1 MLETCKMNYDST
13 ISLRVNLSRVLD
25 ELIMDGSDMENIVQF
40 LKSHEENIPDI
51 YRHSAFAY
59 SLYDIMVHPTGID
72 LFLIEHMGEL
82 RTVEFC
88 YAANAI
94 AESIYGNNGRS
105 DMALAR
111 LRSLYR
117 GNVNLV
123 EFAKTLS
130 IVPNFQDKFFRLDA
144 DIVDWLNRT
153 SDQRDYSRVISHTYL
168 GLSVFQAASFMKLTP
183 SSQFLLLKTIQEK
196 IIEGDFP
203 SHIRNSVRIRNSGKI
218 RAVYG
223 ELIST
228 LLRQLLLLN
237 QIEMFNWVLSVLEL
251 EGQYGAA
258 LIIRLAIENSI
269 SSTIPE
275 GLRQM
280 VDLTV
285 IPDLEKKPSFE
296 EVVFEMNL
304 RETSFEPYNL
314 FLYIYLDHD
323 YLLSGMKGNKEL
335 IEFFNLPFDWD
346 GMKWLKDDYAVPPR
360 EYPF

>member
-1 MLETCKMNYDST
+1 MNYDSD
-13 ISLRVNLSRVLD
+13 ISSNVNLSRVLD
-25 ELIMDGSDMENIVQF
+25 EMIMDDSPMESVVQF
-40 LKSHEENIPDI
+40 LRSHENDIPDI
-51 YRHSAFAY
+51 YRNSAFVY
-59 SLYDIMVHPTGID
+59 RLYDVMAHPDGID
-72 LFLIEHMGEL
+72 PFLIDHMGEL
-82 RTVEFC
+82 RTIEFC
-88 YAANAI
+88 YAANAV
-94 AESIYGNNGRS
+94 AERIYGNNGS
-105 DMALAR
+105 DTALAR
-111 LRSLYR
+111 LRSLYK
-117 GNVNLV
+117 GNVYLV

-130 IVPNFQDKFFRLDA
+130 IVPNFQDKFFNFDA
-144 DIVDWLNRT
+144 DIVDWLNHT

-203 SHIRNSVRIRNSGKI
+203 SHIRNSGKI
-218 RAVYG
+218 RTVYG

-251 EGQYGAA
+251 KGQYGAA
-258 LIIRLAIENSI
+258 LLIRLAIENSI

-275 GLRQM
+275 SLRQM
-280 VDLTV
+280 VDISA
-285 IPDLEKKPSFE
+285 IPDLEKKASFE

-314 FLYIYLDHD
+314 FLYIYIDHD
-323 YLLSGMKGNKEL
+323 YLLRGMKENKEL

-346 GMKWLKDDYAVPPR
+346 EMNWLKDDYTVPQR

>member
-1 MLETCKMNYDST
+1 MNYDTS
-13 ISLRVNLSRVLD
+13 ISDSVNLSRVLD
-25 ELIMDGSDMENIVQF
+25 EMIMDGSPMESIVQF
-40 LKSHEENIPDI
+40 LHSHENDIPDI
-51 YRHSAFAY
+51 YRNSAFAY
-59 SLYDIMVHPTGID
+59 RLYDVMAHPEGID
-72 LFLIEHMGEL
+72 LFLIEHMCSL

-94 AESIYGNNGRS
+94 AESIYGNNGS
-105 DMALAR
+105 EVALAR
-111 LRSLYR
+111 LRTLYK

-130 IVPNFQDKFFRLDA
+130 IAPNFQDKFFRLDA

-168 GLSVFQAASFMKLTP
+168 GMSVFQAASFMKLTP

-196 IIEGDFP
+196 IIEGDYP
-203 SHIRNSVRIRNSGKI
+203 SHIRNSCRIRNSGQI

-258 LIIRLAIENSI
+258 LLIRLSIENSI

-275 GLRQM
+275 CLRQM

-304 RETSFEPYNL
+304 RETAFEPYNL

-323 YLLSGMKGNKEL
+323 YLLSGMKQNKEL

-346 GMKWLKDDYAVPPR
+346 GMKWLKDDYTVPQR

>member
-1 MLETCKMNYDST
+1 MNYDTS
-13 ISLRVNLSRVLD
+13 ISDSVNLSRVLD
-25 ELIMDGSDMENIVQF
+25 EMIMDGSPMESIVQF
-40 LKSHEENIPDI
+40 LHSHESDIHDI
-51 YRHSAFAY
+51 YRNSAFAY
-59 SLYDIMVHPTGID
+59 RLYDVMAHPEGID
-72 LFLIEHMGEL
+72 VFLIEHMGDL
-82 RTVEFC
+82 RTTEFC
-88 YAANAI
+88 YAANAM
-94 AESIYGNNGRS
+94 AEYIYGNNGS
-105 DMALAR
+105 EVALAR
-111 LRSLYR
+111 LRTLYR

-130 IVPNFQDKFFRLDA
+130 IVPNFQDRFFNFDA
-144 DIVDWLNRT
+144 DIVDWLNHS

-168 GLSVFQAASFMKLTP
+168 GMSVFQAASFMKLTP

-196 IIEGDFP
+196 MIEGDFP
-203 SHIRNSVRIRNSGKI
+203 SRIGNSGKI
-218 RAVYG
+218 RIVYG
-223 ELIST
+223 ELTST

-258 LIIRLAIENSI
+258 LITRLAIENSI
-269 SSTIPE
+269 SGTIPE

-280 VDLTV
+280 VDLAV

-314 FLYIYLDHD
+314 FLYIYLDYD
-323 YLLSGMKGNKEL
+323 YLLRGMKENKEL

-346 GMKWLKDDYAVPPR
+346 GMKWLKDDYTVPQR

>member
-1 MLETCKMNYDST
+1 
-13 ISLRVNLSRVLD
+13 V
-25 ELIMDGSDMENIVQF
+25 
-40 LKSHEENIPDI
+40 
-51 YRHSAFAY
+51 
-59 SLYDIMVHPTGID
+59 
-72 LFLIEHMGEL
+72 
-82 RTVEFC
+82 
-88 YAANAI
+88 
-94 AESIYGNNGRS
+94 
-105 DMALAR
+105 ALAR
-111 LRSLYR
+111 LRTLYR

-130 IVPNFQDKFFRLDA
+130 IVPNFQDKFFKFDA

-196 IIEGDFP
+196 MIEGDFP
-203 SHIRNSVRIRNSGKI
+203 TRIWNPGRIRL
-218 RAVYG
+218 VYG

-275 GLRQM
+275 CLRQM

-285 IPDLEKKPSFE
+285 IPDVEKKPSFE

-304 RETSFEPYNL
+304 RETAFEPYNL

-323 YLLSGMKGNKEL
+323 YLLSGMKENKEL

-346 GMKWLKDDYAVPPR
+346 GMKWLKDDYVGPQR

>member
-1 MLETCKMNYDST
+1 MNYDTS
-13 ISLRVNLSRVLD
+13 ISDSVNLSRVLD
-25 ELIMDGSDMENIVQF
+25 ELIMDGSPMESIVQF
-40 LKSHEENIPDI
+40 LHSHESDIPDI
-51 YRHSAFAY
+51 YRNSAFAY
-59 SLYDIMVHPTGID
+59 RLYDVMAHPDGID
-72 LFLIEHMGEL
+72 PFLIEHMGEL

-88 YAANAI
+88 YAANAMT
-94 AESIYGNNGRS
+94 ESIYGNNGS
-105 DMALAR
+105 EVALAR
-111 LRSLYR
+111 LRSLYK

-130 IVPNFQDKFFRLDA
+130 IVPNFQDKFFNFDA

-168 GLSVFQAASFMKLTP
+168 GMSVFQAVSFMKLTP

-203 SHIRNSVRIRNSGKI
+203 PSRIRDRGRI
-218 RAVYG
+218 RLVYG

-269 SSTIPE
+269 SGTIPE

-280 VDLTV
+280 VDLTYLT
-285 IPDLEKKPSFE
+285 DSEKKASFE

-314 FLYIYLDHD
+314 FLYIYIDHD
-323 YLLSGMKGNKEL
+323 YLLSGMKQNKEL

-346 GMKWLKDDYAVPPR
+346 GMKWLKDDYTVPQR

>member
-1 MLETCKMNYDST
+1 MNYDT
-13 ISLRVNLSRVLD
+13 AISDSVNLSRVLD
-25 ELIMDGSDMENIVQF
+25 ELIMDGSPMESIVQF
-40 LKSHEENIPDI
+40 LHSHESDIPDI
-51 YRHSAFAY
+51 YRNSAFAY
-59 SLYDIMVHPTGID
+59 RLYDVMAHPEGID
-72 LFLIEHMGEL
+72 PFLIDHMCSL

-94 AESIYGNNGRS
+94 AEYMYGNDGH
-105 DMALAR
+105 DMRIAR
-111 LRSLYR
+111 LKSLYK

-130 IVPNFQDKFFRLDA
+130 IVPNFQDRFFKFEVDV
-144 DIVDWLNRT
+144 VDWLNRT

-168 GLSVFQAASFMKLTP
+168 GMSVFQAASFMKLTP

-196 IIEGDFP
+196 TIEGDFP
-203 SHIRNSVRIRNSGKI
+203 ERIGNSGKI
-218 RAVYG
+218 RTVYG
-223 ELIST
+223 ELLSA

-251 EGQYGAA
+251 DGQYGAA
-258 LIIRLAIENSI
+258 LITRLAIENSI

-275 GLRQM
+275 SLRQM
-280 VDLTV
+280 VDLTA

-314 FLYIYLDHD
+314 FLYIYIDHD
-323 YLLSGMKGNKEL
+323 YLLSGMKENKEL

-346 GMKWLKDDYAVPPR
+346 GMKWLKDDYAVHQR